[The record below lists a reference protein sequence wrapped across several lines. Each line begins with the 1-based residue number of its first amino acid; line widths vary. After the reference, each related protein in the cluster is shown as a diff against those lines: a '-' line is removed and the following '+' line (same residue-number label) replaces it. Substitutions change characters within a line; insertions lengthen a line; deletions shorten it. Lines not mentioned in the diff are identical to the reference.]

1 VKKGA
6 RRSFD
11 RTKAVT
17 PPRAY
22 STNSLPP
29 AGQPSSG
36 RVSWDN
42 LRRLPVA
49 AVALLPLRVFFGI
62 TFLYAGLDK
71 ILDPDF
77 FNAASAS
84 SIQAQFLIYERV
96 SPLGSLVHL
105 AEPVAPL
112 LGALVALGEI
122 AVGIGALTGLAFR
135 LAALGGALTSALF
148 FLTASW
154 ATHPYYFGN
163 DLPYAFGW
171 LTLALAGHGDLL
183 VMSLSRSGAQVQAAS
198 ADPRRRVVLQV
209 GALAA
214 VTLFVGGVAGAIRLI
229 RNEPPRGTD
238 TGDIRGPGS
247 GSTPGPTGSGSPGAS
262 PAPSAEGSPTSGTGS
277 GIAIATVAQVQSAG
291 ARRFTVPI
299 TAPAPLPAG
308 DPALV
313 IALSGGSFAA
323 YDALCTHEGCRVSY
337 DKTAGVIFCPCHGA
351 EFDPANHAAVLGGP
365 APQPLLEL
373 PLIVNQADGTI
384 ALAIS

>member
-1 VKKGA
+1 MRRGA
-6 RRSFD
+6 RRSSD
-11 RTKAVT
+11 RKKAVT

-22 STNSLPP
+22 STNASPRPAPP
-29 AGQPSSG
+29 LSG
-36 RVSWDN
+36 RDRWDS

-49 AVALLPLRVFFGI
+49 AVALLPLRIFFGL

-77 FNAASAS
+77 FNGASSS

-96 SPLGSLVHL
+96 SPLAPLVHL
-105 AEPVAPL
+105 VEPIAPL
-112 LGALVALGEI
+112 LGALIALGEI

-135 LAALGGALTSALF
+135 LAAVGGALTSALF

-154 ATHPYYFGN
+154 TTHPYYFGN

-171 LTLALAGHGDLL
+171 LTLALAGHGELL
-183 VMSLSRSGAQVQAAS
+183 VVRLARSTDQAAS
-198 ADPRRRVVLQV
+198 ADPRRRAVLQV
-209 GALAA
+209 GVLAA
-214 VTLFVGGVAGAIRLI
+214 VTVLVGGVAGALRLI
-229 RNEPPRGTD
+229 RNETPRGVD
-238 TGDIRGPGS
+238 AGDGGGGPS
-247 GSTPGPTGSGSPGAS
+247 PGPTSAPTTAQPGQPTPAAS
-262 PAPSAEGSPTSGTGS
+262 APP

-308 DPALV
+308 DPGLV
-313 IALSGGSFAA
+313 IALADGSFVA
-323 YDALCTHEGCRVSY
+323 YDALCTHEGCRVNY
-337 DKTAGVIFCPCHGA
+337 DKTAAIIFCPCHSA

-384 ALAIS
+384 ALALS

>member
-1 VKKGA
+1 MKRTA
-6 RRSFD
+6 RRGYD
-11 RTKAVT
+11 RKKAVN

-22 STNSLPP
+22 STNAPPLDALPP
-29 AGQPSSG
+29 SG
-36 RVSWDN
+36 RGSWN
-42 LRRLPVA
+42 SLRRLPVA
-49 AVALLPLRVFFGI
+49 AVALLPLRVFFGL

-77 FNAASAS
+77 FNAASSS

-96 SPLGSLVHL
+96 SPLAPLVHL
-105 AEPVAPL
+105 VEPIAPL
-112 LGALVALGEI
+112 LGGLIALGEI
-122 AVGIGALTGLAFR
+122 AVGIGALTGLAYR

-183 VMSLSRSGAQVQAAS
+183 VVRLARSTDQVAS
-198 ADPRRRVVLQV
+198 VDPRRRAVLQV
-209 GALAA
+209 GALAT
-214 VTLFVGGVAGAIRLI
+214 VTLLIGGVAGAIRLI
-229 RNEPPRGTD
+229 RNETPRGID
-238 TGDIRGPGS
+238 AGDGGGS
-247 GSTPGPTGSGSPGAS
+247 PSPGPAATPPSGAS
-262 PAPSAEGSPTSGTGS
+262 SQPPLGATAAP

-299 TAPAPLPAG
+299 TAPSPLPAG

-313 IALSGGSFAA
+313 IALADGSFAA

-337 DKTAGVIFCPCHGA
+337 DKTAALIFCPCHGA

>member
-1 VKKGA
+1 MRRGA
-6 RRSFD
+6 RRGYD
-11 RTKAVT
+11 RKKAAN

-22 STNSLPP
+22 STNALPP
-29 AGQPSSG
+29 AVQQPSG
-36 RVSWDN
+36 RGSWDS
-42 LRRLPVA
+42 LRQLPVA
-49 AVALLPLRVFFGI
+49 AVALLPLRVFFGL

-96 SPLGSLVHL
+96 SPLAPLVHL
-105 AEPVAPL
+105 VEPIAPL
-112 LGALVALGEI
+112 LGALIALGEI

-183 VMSLSRSGAQVQAAS
+183 VVRLARSTEQAAS
-198 ADPRRRVVLQV
+198 ADPRRRAVLQV
-209 GALAA
+209 GVLAA
-214 VTLFVGGVAGAIRLI
+214 VTLLVGGVSGAVRLI
-229 RNEPPRGTD
+229 RNEAPRGVD
-238 TGDIRGPGS
+238 AGDGG
-247 GSTPGPTGSGSPGAS
+247 GSPNPGQTSA
-262 PAPSAEGSPTSGTGS
+262 PTTAPSSQPPPAASAGP

-313 IALSGGSFAA
+313 IALADGSFAA
-323 YDALCTHEGCRVSY
+323 YDALCTHEGCRVNY
-337 DKTAGVIFCPCHGA
+337 DKTAAVIFCPCHGA

-373 PLIVNQADGTI
+373 PLIVNSADGTI

>member
-1 VKKGA
+1 MRRGA
-6 RRSFD
+6 RRGYD
-11 RTKAVT
+11 RKKVVT

-22 STNSLPP
+22 STNALPP
-29 AGQPSSG
+29 AAQPPSG
-36 RVSWDN
+36 RGSWDS

-49 AVALLPLRVFFGI
+49 AVALLPLRVFFGL

-77 FNAASAS
+77 FNSASSS

-96 SPLGSLVHL
+96 SPLGPLVHL
-105 AEPVAPL
+105 VEPVAPL
-112 LGALVALGEI
+112 LGALIALGEI

-135 LAALGGALTSALF
+135 LAALGGALISALF

-183 VMSLSRSGAQVQAAS
+183 VVRLARSTDQAAS
-198 ADPRRRVVLQV
+198 VDPRRRAVLQV
-209 GALAA
+209 GVLAA
-214 VTLFVGGVAGAIRLI
+214 VTVLIGGVSGTIRLI
-229 RNEPPRGTD
+229 RNETPRGVD
-238 TGDIRGPGS
+238 LGDGGSSPNPGQTSAPTPAQS
-247 GSTPGPTGSGSPGAS
+247 GAPS
-262 PAPSAEGSPTSGTGS
+262 PAASTAP

-313 IALSGGSFAA
+313 IALADGTFAA
-323 YDALCTHEGCRVSY
+323 YDALCTHEGCRVNY
-337 DKTAGVIFCPCHGA
+337 DKTAALIFCPCHSA
-351 EFDPANHAAVLGGP
+351 EFDPANHAAVLSGP